1 MSEVSESNDVA
12 SGVRVVSTFRRTFS
26 VRLKPATTVAVIL
39 TLAAARA
46 DAHHSLAADFDVT
59 KHVTLTGRV
68 TKIEWLNPHVHIY
81 MDIPAE
87 PVRSVSWTIE
97 LGSPN
102 GLRQRGWT
110 PKTLKIGD
118 VITIDGS
125 LAKDGSHLANASS
138 IVLPSGVRM
147 STGSGVGK
155 TS

>member
-1 MSEVSESNDVA
+1 M
-12 SGVRVVSTFRRTFS
+12 RTETRGLRAALAFVLMLS
-26 VRLKPATTVAVIL
+26 ATGWVY
-39 TLAAARA
+39 
-46 DAHHSLAADFDVT
+46 AHHSFAADFDVT

-68 TKIEWLNPHVHIY
+68 SKIEWLNPHVHIY
-81 MDIPAE
+81 IDVPGGNRTAT
-87 PVRSVSWTIE
+87 PWTIE

-118 VITIDGS
+118 VITVDGS

-138 IVLPSGVRM
+138 IVLPSGVRL
-147 STGSGVGK
+147 STGSGLGK

>member
-1 MSEVSESNDVA
+1 MLL
-12 SGVRVVSTFRRTFS
+12 ST
-26 VRLKPATTVAVIL
+26 
-39 TLAAARA
+39 ARA
-46 DAHHSLAADFDVT
+46 RAHHSFAADFDVT

-68 TKIEWLNPHVHIY
+68 TRIEWLNPHVHIY
-81 MDIPAE
+81 MDVAAE
-87 PVRSVSWTIE
+87 PVRSVPWAIE

>member
-1 MSEVSESNDVA
+1 VFAFTWSF
-12 SGVRVVSTFRRTFS
+12 SG
-26 VRLKPATTVAVIL
+26 RLKPAATVALIL

-46 DAHHSLAADFDVT
+46 DAHHSFAADFDVT
-59 KHVTLTGRV
+59 KPVTLTGRV

-81 MDIPAE
+81 IDVNGQPA
-87 PVRSVSWTIE
+87 RFVSWTIE

-147 STGSGVGK
+147 STGSGQGK

>member
-1 MSEVSESNDVA
+1 MIRAKRAKGLALSAVLLMVLA
-12 SGVRVVSTFRRTFS
+12 VP
-26 VRLKPATTVAVIL
+26 RL
-39 TLAAARA
+39 
-46 DAHHSLAADFDVT
+46 DAHHSFAADFDVT

-68 TKIEWLNPHVHIY
+68 TKIEWLNPHVHVYI
-81 MDIPAE
+81 DVNGE
-87 PVRSVSWTIE
+87 PGRRVSWSIE

-118 VITIDGS
+118 AITIDGS

-138 IVLPSGVRM
+138 IVLPSGVRL

>member
-1 MSEVSESNDVA
+1 MDARLPPGVA
-12 SGVRVVSTFRRTFS
+12 ARVLGALAMFVLMGVV
-26 VRLKPATTVAVIL
+26 
-39 TLAAARA
+39 RA
-46 DAHHSLAADFDVT
+46 DAHHSFAADFDVT

-68 TKIEWLNPHVHIY
+68 TKVEWLNPHVHIY
-81 MDIPAE
+81 IDVTESPKRTTA
-87 PVRSVSWTIE
+87 WTIE

-110 PKTLKIGD
+110 SRSLKIGD

-138 IVLPSGVRM
+138 VVLPSGVRL
-147 STGSGVGK
+147 STGSGQGK